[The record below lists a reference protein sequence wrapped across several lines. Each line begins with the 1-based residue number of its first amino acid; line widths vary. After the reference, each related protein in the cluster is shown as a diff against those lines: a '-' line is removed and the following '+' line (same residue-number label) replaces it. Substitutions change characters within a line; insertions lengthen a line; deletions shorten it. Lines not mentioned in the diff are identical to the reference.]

1 MAIGHAVQRGTLIY
15 VYDQNG
21 RQLTSISAPGRWPD
35 DGLKGYTA
43 STIHIQKGTLIYSYD
58 ESGHAMGRPFPLQHQ
73 NIEHIAAAKRDTGK
87 TTEIRSKQKQ
97 ASPQARTACA

>member
-58 ESGHAMGRPFPLQHQ
+58 ESGHAIGRPFPLQHQ
-73 NIEHIAAAKRDTGK
+73 NIEHIAAAKRLTSK
-87 TTEIRSKQKQ
+87 ATETRNIQ
-97 ASPQARTACA
+97 APLKAQLVCA